1 MRTAIAVAITALL
14 VGGASAT
21 AGSLI
26 TSSAIKDNTIQSK
39 DVRNG
44 TLRLRDLNASDRTK
58 LLFPLRAKIDDVDR
72 RLNELLAAH
81 NTQVANSQQGF
92 RLALDAITSTNT
104 SVANLRTAHLA
115 LADFVDNLDE
125 ACWSANE
132 GPNC

>member
-1 MRTAIAVAITALL
+1 VCAVGHTAADPEC
-14 VGGASAT
+14 
-21 AGSLI
+21 SL
-26 TSSAIKDNTIQSK
+26 STIQSK

-44 TLRLRDLNASDRTK
+44 TLRLRDLDVSDRTK

-81 NTQVANSQQGF
+81 NTQVANTQQGF

-115 LADFVDNLDE
+115 LADFVDTLDE
-125 ACWSANE
+125 A
-132 GPNC
+132 